1 MQSYYFVYW
10 TYIKK
15 TYEWGPVY
23 IEKIFPGVTLPALV
37 NLSSD
42 FLALTELTRLGK
54 PRVCLEKGWL
64 SWEGDLN
71 IKKGLYPSPVFVS
84 SVIKR
89 QLSARKCSKCWL
101 AQVSSGRRVTLL
113 PRVTFLHIRGDHAAL
128 GRPHGIGWTNKV
140 WARFSKVPIINGP
153 GRLLPF
159 TLKIEISKVLHQH
172 DKTIS

>member
-15 TYEWGPVY
+15 TCEWGRVY
-23 IEKIFPGVTLPALV
+23 IEKIFPGVTPPALV

-42 FLALTELTRLGK
+42 SLALTELTRLGK

-64 SWEGDLN
+64 TWEGDLT

-89 QLSARKCSKCWL
+89 QVSVRKCSKCWL
-101 AQVSSGRRVTLL
+101 AQGSSGRRVTLL
-113 PRVTFLHIRGDHAAL
+113 PGVTFLHIRGDLAVL
-128 GRPHGIGWTNKV
+128 GRPHGIGWENNRTNKV

-153 GRLLPF
+153 GKLLPF
-159 TLKIEISKVLHQH
+159 TLKSRFQ
-172 DKTIS
+172 